1 MCAYRQGIFTV
12 GSASLDHQALGDFL
26 SPDTSLDDVPS
37 TFDDHSW
44 KVAHQITYFGSWRL
58 LPFVIGLTYGS
69 TTYFFHLTTRAQ
81 LPPGNEWKIDAE
93 HFEWH
98 GSLPG
103 HPRVVLSFALDSLT
117 LHTPHV
123 NIVHFPYP
131 PPNSRSRVDSS
142 DPPGWTLFT
151 ASGSYYFAAASMSQ
165 GHVHPEKAL
174 VVEPEDYPLPPHL
187 IRWPAKSPG
196 RASTL
201 PLATENERFP
211 IPQYLS
217 DKARDLYQKGPVFL
231 TTEQCLLDDNLNPKD
246 WLPAFCAHS
255 IPGFSSENIL
265 SITTPEVLRDF
276 GFRVASPFL
285 EKAPMKAFEYL
296 KSLIESVDNAWQF
309 PKRRHRPP
317 PLPVGPPDDNNILLF
332 SSTQAFRIE
341 RKVDRLFPKLAELSA
356 LLSSGEL
363 AHSPA
368 GWVTLN
374 TLNAYTGR
382 AVPGNFDPQSQT
394 VVDSKPFTLTHQ
406 STPLKLD
413 DHLLQ
418 AIVAIDD
425 KQRRRFQ
432 IGSHSVSG
440 RKELV
445 IRLTPPV
452 PRSWIGA
459 ALPQSSPTYI
469 PPPTLRPTSPYAAYF
484 CLPHMIQVLTK
495 AGINPRRR
503 GHNAPEYIL
512 KLHPFSSLTPPTL
525 VTLFRTSRLRGKCE
539 ALLVVDLSASV
550 SSGTTWEVDEH
561 GMYCSNDVPL
571 PPSHLHSAYTF
582 KAGQVLK
589 AWTNDTVPS
598 PPHPSL
604 APTPHWSR
612 PYSHTPTDDVLDS
625 QADHRLRTHAQA
637 PIPPHIP
644 PEEQA
649 PMEDVGQN
657 DPLQLS
663 DSTRAALDQL
673 LSQIDQA
680 TSTVET
686 NLTADSY
693 AALAALPLS
702 YPWSCLVLDL
712 KELLPIL
719 DRYVLSCIIASDAT
733 LFTDLTHEQALFP
746 LLRALAQ
753 TIVNIISPQA
763 SLNTRPVLPKEIY
776 KVEFWHAHLNYACL
790 RASDAGLPG
799 GGAARLAGDQL
810 CHWNTLSPDAV
821 FQATHLIV
829 FLPPCLGAFV
839 LSNHSSHN
847 SAFFKFS
854 SPDASASE
862 GPTAC
867 VKQVANF
874 PLPSLLSN
882 QSDTLTKARA
892 AAAEGYLSPFTIPLL
907 AEPETL
913 VQPARLNWVLRFP
926 LPPPNPLS
934 NRRFSSTPSYH
945 YGPRTPQ
952 ALDAAIRYA
961 ANFSY
966 DDPTPTHP
974 QAAAF
979 VQLPDPIIKFGD
991 VRRPTTEPPSPPP
1004 PDFQT
1009 WLQSGAIRLHSQNEY
1024 QLFGA
1029 HIPHLPTLLESHFFG
1044 HISLDQL
1051 IPLLSTPSPD
1061 PQALQTAI
1069 QQFRASK
1076 RAKVEVAQIPRQPPP
1091 CGPPPP
1097 PAPPDPTSPR
1107 PQPPPPLPHS
1117 PSVPVPPPDT
1127 SSAPIS
1133 HIVTTTFPS
1142 FPHVEVLVP
1151 DPTPRS
1157 RTPRR
1162 DTDPLFPELI
1172 PDSHPPWE
1180 QRPGVTPVGAP
1191 GTTPLRPPGIPAD
1204 PNEHRDIRDYNP
1216 PDTDIAKGKSKGKG
1230 KGKGKKGQGQGSG
1243 KGKGKPKGKE
1253 DRSSTPPPAIFA
1265 PAAKGKGK
1273 K

>member
-1 MCAYRQGIFTV
+1 M
-12 GSASLDHQALGDFL
+12 
-26 SPDTSLDDVPS
+26 
-37 TFDDHSW
+37 
-44 KVAHQITYFGSWRL
+44 
-58 LPFVIGLTYGS
+58 
-69 TTYFFHLTTRAQ
+69 
-81 LPPGNEWKIDAE
+81 
-93 HFEWH
+93 
-98 GSLPG
+98 
-103 HPRVVLSFALDSLT
+103 
-117 LHTPHV
+117 
-123 NIVHFPYP
+123 
-131 PPNSRSRVDSS
+131 
-142 DPPGWTLFT
+142 
-151 ASGSYYFAAASMSQ
+151 
-165 GHVHPEKAL
+165 
-174 VVEPEDYPLPPHL
+174 
-187 IRWPAKSPG
+187 
-196 RASTL
+196 
-201 PLATENERFP
+201 
-211 IPQYLS
+211 
-217 DKARDLYQKGPVFL
+217 
-231 TTEQCLLDDNLNPKD
+231 
-246 WLPAFCAHS
+246 
-255 IPGFSSENIL
+255 
-265 SITTPEVLRDF
+265 
-276 GFRVASPFL
+276 
-285 EKAPMKAFEYL
+285 
-296 KSLIESVDNAWQF
+296 
-309 PKRRHRPP
+309 
-317 PLPVGPPDDNNILLF
+317 
-332 SSTQAFRIE
+332 
-341 RKVDRLFPKLAELSA
+341 
-356 LLSSGEL
+356 
-363 AHSPA
+363 
-368 GWVTLN
+368 
-374 TLNAYTGR
+374 
-382 AVPGNFDPQSQT
+382 
-394 VVDSKPFTLTHQ
+394 
-406 STPLKLD
+406 
-413 DHLLQ
+413 
-418 AIVAIDD
+418 
-425 KQRRRFQ
+425 
-432 IGSHSVSG
+432 
-440 RKELV
+440 
-445 IRLTPPV
+445 
-452 PRSWIGA
+452 
-459 ALPQSSPTYI
+459 
-469 PPPTLRPTSPYAAYF
+469 
-484 CLPHMIQVLTK
+484 
-495 AGINPRRR
+495 
-503 GHNAPEYIL
+503 
-512 KLHPFSSLTPPTL
+512 
-525 VTLFRTSRLRGKCE
+525 
-539 ALLVVDLSASV
+539 
-550 SSGTTWEVDEH
+550 
-561 GMYCSNDVPL
+561 PL
-571 PPSHLHSAYTF
+571 PPSHLHSAYTY
-582 KAGQVLK
+582 KTGQVLK
-589 AWTNDTVPS
+589 AWNNDTVPRPPRPS
-598 PPHPSL
+598 P

-625 QADHRLRTHAQA
+625 QADHRLRTHTQA
-637 PIPPHIP
+637 PLPPQIP

-719 DRYVLSCIIASDAT
+719 DRYVLSCIIASHAT

-979 VQLPDPIIKFGD
+979 VQLPDPTIKFGD
-991 VRRPTTEPPSPPP
+991 VRRPTAEPPSPPP
-1004 PDFQT
+1004 PDVQT

-1029 HIPHLPTLLESHFFG
+1029 HIPHLPPLLESHC
-1044 HISLDQL
+1044 LDQL

-1061 PQALQTAI
+1061 HQALQTAI

-1097 PAPPDPTSPR
+1097 PAPPDPTSPH

-1127 SSAPIS
+1127 SSTPIS
-1133 HIVTTTFPS
+1133 HSVTTTFPS
-1142 FPHVEVLVP
+1142 FPHIEVPVP

-1162 DTDPLFPELI
+1162 DTDPPFPTLI
-1172 PDSHPPWE
+1172 PDGHPAWV
-1180 QRPGVTPVGAP
+1180 QQPGVTPVGAP
-1191 GTTPLRPPGIPAD
+1191 GTTPLRPPGIAAD

-1216 PDTDIAKGKSKGKG
+1216 PDPDIAKGKSKGKG
-1230 KGKGKKGQGQGSG
+1230 KGKGKKGQGQGPG

-1253 DRSSTPPPAIFA
+1253 DRSSTPPPAIYA

>member
-1 MCAYRQGIFTV
+1 
-12 GSASLDHQALGDFL
+12 
-26 SPDTSLDDVPS
+26 
-37 TFDDHSW
+37 
-44 KVAHQITYFGSWRL
+44 
-58 LPFVIGLTYGS
+58 
-69 TTYFFHLTTRAQ
+69 
-81 LPPGNEWKIDAE
+81 
-93 HFEWH
+93 
-98 GSLPG
+98 
-103 HPRVVLSFALDSLT
+103 
-117 LHTPHV
+117 
-123 NIVHFPYP
+123 
-131 PPNSRSRVDSS
+131 
-142 DPPGWTLFT
+142 
-151 ASGSYYFAAASMSQ
+151 
-165 GHVHPEKAL
+165 
-174 VVEPEDYPLPPHL
+174 
-187 IRWPAKSPG
+187 
-196 RASTL
+196 
-201 PLATENERFP
+201 
-211 IPQYLS
+211 
-217 DKARDLYQKGPVFL
+217 
-231 TTEQCLLDDNLNPKD
+231 
-246 WLPAFCAHS
+246 
-255 IPGFSSENIL
+255 
-265 SITTPEVLRDF
+265 
-276 GFRVASPFL
+276 
-285 EKAPMKAFEYL
+285 MKAFEYL
-296 KSLIESVDNAWQF
+296 KSLIESVENEWQF

-425 KQRRRFQ
+425 KNRRRFQ

-625 QADHRLRTHAQA
+625 QADHRLRTHTQA

-719 DRYVLSCIIASDAT
+719 DRYVLSCIIASHAT

-979 VQLPDPIIKFGD
+979 VQLPDPATRFGD
-991 VRRPTTEPPSPPP
+991 IRRPTTEPPSPPP
-1004 PDFQT
+1004 ADFQN
-1009 WLQSGAIRLHSQNEY
+1009 WLHSGAIRLHSHTEY

-1029 HIPHLPTLLESHFFG
+1029 HITHLPPLLESHFFG

-1051 IPLLSTPSPD
+1051 IPLLSSHPSD
-1061 PQALQTAI
+1061 PQALQAAI

-1097 PAPPDPTSPR
+1097 PAPPDPMSPH
-1107 PQPPPPLPHS
+1107 PKPPPPLPHS
-1117 PSVPVPPPDT
+1117 PSIPVPPPDPSTAPT
-1127 SSAPIS
+1127 SHP
-1133 HIVTTTFPS
+1133 VTTPVPS
-1142 FPHVEVLVP
+1142 FPHIAVPVP

-1191 GTTPLRPPGIPAD
+1191 GTTPLRPPLRPPGIPAD

>member
-1 MCAYRQGIFTV
+1 M
-12 GSASLDHQALGDFL
+12 
-26 SPDTSLDDVPS
+26 
-37 TFDDHSW
+37 
-44 KVAHQITYFGSWRL
+44 
-58 LPFVIGLTYGS
+58 
-69 TTYFFHLTTRAQ
+69 
-81 LPPGNEWKIDAE
+81 
-93 HFEWH
+93 
-98 GSLPG
+98 
-103 HPRVVLSFALDSLT
+103 
-117 LHTPHV
+117 

-142 DPPGWTLFT
+142 DPTGWTLFT

-217 DKARDLYQKGPVFL
+217 DKARELYQKGPVFL
-231 TTEQCLLDDNLNPKD
+231 TTEQCLLDDDLNPKD

-265 SITTPEVLRDF
+265 SVTTPEVLRDF
-276 GFRVASPFL
+276 GSRVASPFL
-285 EKAPMKAFEYL
+285 EKEPMKAFEYL
-296 KSLIESVDNAWQF
+296 KSLIESVENEWQF
-309 PKRRHRPP
+309 QKRRHRPP
-317 PLPVGPPDDNNILLF
+317 PLPVGPPDDDNILLF
-332 SSTQAFRIE
+332 SSTQTFRIE

-425 KQRRRFQ
+425 KNRRRFQ
-432 IGSHSVSG
+432 IGSHSISG

-459 ALPQSSPTYI
+459 APPQSSPTYI

-484 CLPHMIQVLTK
+484 CLPHMIKVLTK

-512 KLHPFSSLTPPTL
+512 KLHPFSS
-525 VTLFRTSRLRGKCE
+525 
-539 ALLVVDLSASV
+539 
-550 SSGTTWEVDEH
+550 
-561 GMYCSNDVPL
+561 
-571 PPSHLHSAYTF
+571 
-582 KAGQVLK
+582 
-589 AWTNDTVPS
+589 
-598 PPHPSL
+598 
-604 APTPHWSR
+604 
-612 PYSHTPTDDVLDS
+612 
-625 QADHRLRTHAQA
+625 QA

-719 DRYVLSCIIASDAT
+719 DRYVLSCIIASHAT

-974 QAAAF
+974 HAAAF
-979 VQLPDPIIKFGD
+979 VQ
-991 VRRPTTEPPSPPP
+991 
-1004 PDFQT
+1004 
-1009 WLQSGAIRLHSQNEY
+1009 
-1024 QLFGA
+1024 
-1029 HIPHLPTLLESHFFG
+1029 
-1044 HISLDQL
+1044 
-1051 IPLLSTPSPD
+1051 
-1061 PQALQTAI
+1061 
-1069 QQFRASK
+1069 
-1076 RAKVEVAQIPRQPPP
+1076 
-1091 CGPPPP
+1091 
-1097 PAPPDPTSPR
+1097 PPDPATR
-1107 PQPPPPLPHS
+1107 
-1117 PSVPVPPPDT
+1117 
-1127 SSAPIS
+1127 
-1133 HIVTTTFPS
+1133 F
-1142 FPHVEVLVP
+1142 
-1151 DPTPRS
+1151 
-1157 RTPRR
+1157 
-1162 DTDPLFPELI
+1162 
-1172 PDSHPPWE
+1172 
-1180 QRPGVTPVGAP
+1180 G
-1191 GTTPLRPPGIPAD
+1191 
-1204 PNEHRDIRDYNP
+1204 DI
-1216 PDTDIAKGKSKGKG
+1216 
-1230 KGKGKKGQGQGSG
+1230 
-1243 KGKGKPKGKE
+1243 
-1253 DRSSTPPPAIFA
+1253 
-1265 PAAKGKGK
+1265 
-1273 K
+1273 

>member
-1 MCAYRQGIFTV
+1 MPLPSLLPLRMN
-12 GSASLDHQALGDFL
+12 ASL
-26 SPDTSLDDVPS
+26 SL
-37 TFDDHSW
+37 
-44 KVAHQITYFGSWRL
+44 
-58 LPFVIGLTYGS
+58 
-69 TTYFFHLTTRAQ
+69 
-81 LPPGNEWKIDAE
+81 
-93 HFEWH
+93 
-98 GSLPG
+98 
-103 HPRVVLSFALDSLT
+103 
-117 LHTPHV
+117 
-123 NIVHFPYP
+123 
-131 PPNSRSRVDSS
+131 
-142 DPPGWTLFT
+142 
-151 ASGSYYFAAASMSQ
+151 
-165 GHVHPEKAL
+165 
-174 VVEPEDYPLPPHL
+174 
-187 IRWPAKSPG
+187 
-196 RASTL
+196 
-201 PLATENERFP
+201 
-211 IPQYLS
+211 
-217 DKARDLYQKGPVFL
+217 ARDLYQKGPVFL

-285 EKAPMKAFEYL
+285 EKEPMKAFEYL
-296 KSLIESVDNAWQF
+296 KSLIESVENEWQF

-341 RKVDRLFPKLAELSA
+341 RKVDRLYPKLAELSA

-425 KQRRRFQ
+425 KNRRRFQ

-550 SSGTTWEVDEH
+550 SSGTTWEVDEN

-582 KAGQVLK
+582 KTGQVLK
-589 AWTNDTVPS
+589 AWNNDTVPS
-598 PPHPSL
+598 PPRPSP

-625 QADHRLRTHAQA
+625 QADRRLRTHTQA
-637 PIPPHIP
+637 PLPPQIP

-719 DRYVLSCIIASDAT
+719 DRYVLSCIIASIAT

-1004 PDFQT
+1004 PDVQT

-1029 HIPHLPTLLESHFFG
+1029 HIPHLP
-1044 HISLDQL
+1044 
-1051 IPLLSTPSPD
+1051 
-1061 PQALQTAI
+1061 
-1069 QQFRASK
+1069 
-1076 RAKVEVAQIPRQPPP
+1076 PPP
-1091 CGPPPP
+1091 
-1097 PAPPDPTSPR
+1097 
-1107 PQPPPPLPHS
+1107 
-1117 PSVPVPPPDT
+1117 
-1127 SSAPIS
+1127 
-1133 HIVTTTFPS
+1133 
-1142 FPHVEVLVP
+1142 
-1151 DPTPRS
+1151 
-1157 RTPRR
+1157 
-1162 DTDPLFPELI
+1162 
-1172 PDSHPPWE
+1172 
-1180 QRPGVTPVGAP
+1180 
-1191 GTTPLRPPGIPAD
+1191 
-1204 PNEHRDIRDYNP
+1204 
-1216 PDTDIAKGKSKGKG
+1216 
-1230 KGKGKKGQGQGSG
+1230 
-1243 KGKGKPKGKE
+1243 
-1253 DRSSTPPPAIFA
+1253 
-1265 PAAKGKGK
+1265 
-1273 K
+1273 

>member
-1 MCAYRQGIFTV
+1 M
-12 GSASLDHQALGDFL
+12 
-26 SPDTSLDDVPS
+26 
-37 TFDDHSW
+37 
-44 KVAHQITYFGSWRL
+44 
-58 LPFVIGLTYGS
+58 
-69 TTYFFHLTTRAQ
+69 
-81 LPPGNEWKIDAE
+81 
-93 HFEWH
+93 
-98 GSLPG
+98 
-103 HPRVVLSFALDSLT
+103 
-117 LHTPHV
+117 
-123 NIVHFPYP
+123 
-131 PPNSRSRVDSS
+131 
-142 DPPGWTLFT
+142 
-151 ASGSYYFAAASMSQ
+151 
-165 GHVHPEKAL
+165 
-174 VVEPEDYPLPPHL
+174 
-187 IRWPAKSPG
+187 
-196 RASTL
+196 
-201 PLATENERFP
+201 
-211 IPQYLS
+211 
-217 DKARDLYQKGPVFL
+217 
-231 TTEQCLLDDNLNPKD
+231 
-246 WLPAFCAHS
+246 
-255 IPGFSSENIL
+255 
-265 SITTPEVLRDF
+265 
-276 GFRVASPFL
+276 
-285 EKAPMKAFEYL
+285 
-296 KSLIESVDNAWQF
+296 
-309 PKRRHRPP
+309 
-317 PLPVGPPDDNNILLF
+317 
-332 SSTQAFRIE
+332 
-341 RKVDRLFPKLAELSA
+341 
-356 LLSSGEL
+356 
-363 AHSPA
+363 
-368 GWVTLN
+368 
-374 TLNAYTGR
+374 
-382 AVPGNFDPQSQT
+382 
-394 VVDSKPFTLTHQ
+394 DSKPFTLTHQ

-625 QADHRLRTHAQA
+625 QADHRLRTHTQA

-719 DRYVLSCIIASDAT
+719 DRYVLSCIIASHAT

-1029 HIPHLPTLLESHFFG
+1029 HIPHLPTLLESNFFG

-1127 SSAPIS
+1127 SSTPIS

-1142 FPHVEVLVP
+1142 FPHIEVLVP

-1162 DTDPLFPELI
+1162 DTDPPFPELI

-1191 GTTPLRPPGIPAD
+1191 GTTPLRPPWIPAD